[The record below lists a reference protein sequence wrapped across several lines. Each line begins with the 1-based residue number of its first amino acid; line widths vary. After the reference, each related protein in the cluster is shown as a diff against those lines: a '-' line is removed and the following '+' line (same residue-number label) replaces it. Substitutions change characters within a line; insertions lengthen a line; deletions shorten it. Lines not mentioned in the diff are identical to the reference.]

1 MAIKDIQIQ
10 DPWRQLGR
18 RYSEASRDNTL
29 PQVQITRPGMDTEG
43 FYSRLQ
49 RTLDI
54 DEEANRL
61 SSVLARNKQEKQA
74 LEEAKFLQSQ
84 WGAVDLSGVNPQ
96 YLSQPGVTG
105 SGTTPFG
112 MPLQG
117 KTRTTSGYGM
127 RTHPVTGVHKLHD
140 GVDFSAP
147 TGTPIYATHSGRV
160 ISAGNSGAWGNQV
173 MIGGSGGIS
182 TRYAH
187 QSSVKVKPGQNV
199 TRGQL
204 IGYVGSTGRSTGP
217 HLHYA
222 VYVNGKPVN
231 PNAYF

>member
-29 PQVQITRPGMDTEG
+29 PEVQVTRPGMDTEG

-49 RTLDI
+49 RTMDI
-54 DEEANRL
+54 DTEVNKL

-74 LEEAKFLQSQ
+74 LEDAKFLQQQ
-84 WGAVDLSGVNPQ
+84 WGAVDLSGVNANF
-96 YLSQPGVTG
+96 LEQPGLTG
-105 SGTTPFG
+105 SGTSPYG

-117 KTRTTSGYGM
+117 NRRTTSGYGM
-127 RTHPVTGVHKLHD
+127 RKHPISGVTKLHD

-147 TGTPIYATHSGRV
+147 AGTPIYATHSGRV
-160 ISAGNSGAWGNQV
+160 ISAGNQGAWGNQV
-173 MIGGSGGIS
+173 MISGSGGIS

-187 QSSVKVKPGQNV
+187 QSSVKVRPGQNV
-199 TRGQL
+199 TRGQI
-204 IGYVGSTGRSTGP
+204 IGWVGSTGSSTGN

-231 PNAYF
+231 PSAYF